1 MKDIEFDTFYRNAT
15 IDWLS
20 EDENI
25 HYIVKINYGFKYDE
39 YNCQCEINYMDC
51 SQIYNGVE
59 HPYFLKMDE
68 LIEVKQM
75 VANVV
80 NDDVYLYGFQDV
92 LDADKDFYTQNDDL
106 WKNQS
111 SRKLRPQKTNLFRQ
125 PFH

>member
-1 MKDIEFDTFYRNAT
+1 MKEIEFDTFYRTAT

-39 YNCQCEINYMDC
+39 YNCECEINYMDC

-59 HPYFLKMDE
+59 HPYFLTHDE
-68 LIEVKQM
+68 LIEVNEM

-80 NDDVYLYGFQDV
+80 NDDVYFYGFQDV
-92 LDADKDFYTQNDDL
+92 LDADKDFYTENDDDY
-106 WKNQS
+106 
-111 SRKLRPQKTNLFRQ
+111 FDEY
-125 PFH
+125 